1 MFPILFAAYLPPS
14 KEGFAMRTRR
24 FHFSGMGW
32 QTYILI
38 GLTLF
43 LFPSGG
49 FSQNV
54 RAREEIAQ
62 ILPIENLTVSPDD
75 AASGEVVNRSRSI
88 MRDVQILIRHEWLWA
103 NEFKPGK
110 DDPSRAT
117 YVTLPQEIPPGGRLP
132 FSYKPSPPL
141 PKAAGGRFIT
151 SVAIA
156 GLTEVTSA
164 TR

>member
-1 MFPILFAAYLPPS
+1 
-14 KEGFAMRTRR
+14 MRTRR

-38 GLTLF
+38 GLTLL
-43 LFPSGG
+43 LFPSEG

-75 AASGEVVNRSRSI
+75 AASGEVVNRSRGI

-141 PKAAGGRFIT
+141 PKVAGGRFLT

-156 GLTEVTSA
+156 GFTEVISA

>member
-1 MFPILFAAYLPPS
+1 
-14 KEGFAMRTRR
+14 MRICR
-24 FHFSGMGW
+24 FLFSGTSW

-38 GLTLF
+38 GFTF
-43 LFPSGG
+43 FVFPSEG

-54 RAREEIAQ
+54 RVREEIARL
-62 ILPIENLTVSPDD
+62 LPIEKLSVSPDG
-75 AASGEVVNRSRSI
+75 AVAGEVVNQSPNT
-88 MRDVQILIRHEWLWA
+88 MRDVQLLIRQEWLWA
-103 NEFKPGK
+103 NEFKPSK

-156 GLTEVTSA
+156 GLTEVISA